1 MWVYLAKGCAY
12 FLGGHKLPFNLGKEA
27 DFSMTVNDLIPLLET
42 SIGPVILISAV
53 GLLLLTT
60 NNRLAHTIDR
70 VRSLS
75 KDAESAPMPHKARIK
90 AQIDILWRRT
100 RLIRHSIEL
109 ASMSAL
115 FAALLVIDLF
125 VTALIGLQDAWLI
138 ASLFIASLIFLIG
151 SLLLLILDV
160 KKSLLA
166 LKLEL
171 DDGGGT
177 S

>member
-1 MWVYLAKGCAY
+1 
-12 FLGGHKLPFNLGKEA
+12 
-27 DFSMTVNDLIPLLET
+27 MTVNDLIPLLQT

-53 GLLLLTT
+53 GLLLLTA
-60 NNRLAHTIDR
+60 NNRLAHAIDR

-75 KDAESAPMPHKARIK
+75 KDAEIALMPQKARIK
-90 AQIDILWRRT
+90 AQMDVLWRRT

-125 VTALIGLQDAWLI
+125 VTALTGHQDAWKMV
-138 ASLFIASLIFLIG
+138 AFLFIASLVFLIG
-151 SLLLLILDV
+151 SLLCLFLDV
-160 KKSLLA
+160 NKSLIA

-171 DDGGGT
+171 KAQDPEDQA

>member
-1 MWVYLAKGCAY
+1 
-12 FLGGHKLPFNLGKEA
+12 
-27 DFSMTVNDLIPLLET
+27 
-42 SIGPVILISAV
+42 
-53 GLLLLTT
+53 
-60 NNRLAHTIDR
+60 
-70 VRSLS
+70 
-75 KDAESAPMPHKARIK
+75 
-90 AQIDILWRRT
+90 
-100 RLIRHSIEL
+100 
-109 ASMSAL
+109 
-115 FAALLVIDLF
+115 LLVIDLF